1 MVLLRTL
8 CLCQVVRT
16 VGCGLA
22 CLGVSSLVG
31 DLVDGVQQALL
42 VAVRVQF
49 ELRAGVVTELGDGHL
64 SDNTGTTLINNNNNN
79 NIRVKF
85 YTEFSLKG
93 SSTR

>member
-1 MVLLRTL
+1 MVLLRT
-8 CLCQVVRT
+8 LCQVVRT

-64 SDNTGTTLINNNNNN
+64 SDNTGTTLINNNNN
-79 NIRVKF
+79 IRVKF